1 MTNRWMKYCGA
12 FLFLLLAWSVDVS
25 AKEIKDTLFSAQGD
39 RIIVSYN
46 QTLSGD
52 QLGIR
57 FSNVQKKLSEGNLK
71 KYKKLDEV
79 AVVIFDRTGNYR
91 DVKFDGMA
99 TSAFMVPSDV
109 HYNSSSDG
117 YYLLKDNPSLQ
128 FSVASDKSE
137 LSIPLYLAHYEG
149 KRHYKVFAQCGVLKI
164 KAKATSKA
172 SGGSSSASSGQGA
185 ASQGQQGEVVISTE
199 ELVDEGVSP
208 VDEAM
213 IRVNSLRQMLEKAT
227 KVPFA
232 EELTHEASM
241 LRELRFK
248 VTDEAVTKQINDV
261 LAAYDDKKQQLEQ
274 ESEAGQ
280 QAAAAQ
286 AAQAAQ
292 QAQARQDSIQAAQA
306 KEASKDKKNMMWL
319 IGGLGGLFALFMGGK
334 QVLQSIKNN
343 KMQKMQQQ
351 MQQQMMRNIQDMA
364 NKANPMAQMG
374 NPLQGMG
381 PLEQMGKQIQQKAQL
396 EMQQQINSQVQ
407 KANQQLNQATNQMR
421 QSVMGKQSP
430 QAEQPAQP
438 LQSAQSAQVAQQT
451 QPSQSSGR
459 PMSEESKAAKER
471 LRSIL
476 AGRKGQVAGTEIA
489 AGTDAAP
496 KISITPGRKPSLN
509 DQIPTKY
516 KRMQKVKKSGD
527 TPSKKQ

>member
-1 MTNRWMKYCGA
+1 MS
-12 FLFLLLAWSVDVS
+12 LILLLAWDVS
-25 AKEIKDTLFSAQGD
+25 LPAKEVKDTLFSAYGD
-39 RIIVSYN
+39 RVIVSYS
-46 QTLSGD
+46 QTLNGG
-52 QLGIR
+52 QLGLR
-57 FSNVQKKLSEGNLK
+57 FNNVQKKLSEDNLK

-91 DVKFDGMA
+91 DVKFDGIA
-99 TSAFMVPSDV
+99 TSAFMVPSDI
-109 HYNSSSDG
+109 HYSSSSDG
-117 YYLLKDNPSLQ
+117 YFLLRDNPSLE
-128 FSVASDKSE
+128 FSVTSDKPE

-164 KAKATSKA
+164 KAQTPSKA
-172 SGGSSSASSGQGA
+172 SGGGA
-185 ASQGQQGEVVISTE
+185 GSNAGVGVAGEGQQGEVVISTE

-208 VDEAM
+208 VDEAV
-213 IRVNSLRQMLEKAT
+213 IRVNSLRQMLDKAT
-227 KVPFA
+227 KVPFS

-261 LAAYDDKKQQLEQ
+261 LSAYDDKKQQLEQ
-274 ESEAGQ
+274 QSEAGQ

-306 KEASKDKKNMMWL
+306 NAASKDRKNMMWL
-319 IGGLGGLFALFMGGK
+319 IGGLGGLFALVMGGK
-334 QVLQSIKNN
+334 QVIQGIKNN

-364 NKANPMAQMG
+364 NKANPMAQMD
-374 NPLQGMG
+374 NPLQGMPG
-381 PLEQMGKQIQQKAQL
+381 PLEQMGRQMQQKAQY
-396 EMQQQINSQVQ
+396 EIQNQINKQVQ
-407 KANQQLNQATNQMR
+407 QANQQLNNAANQAR
-421 QSVMGKQSP
+421 QSVVGKQSS
-430 QAEQPAQP
+430 QASQPIQTEQ
-438 LQSAQSAQVAQQT
+438 L
-451 QPSQSSGR
+451 SGR
-459 PMSEESKAAKER
+459 VMSEESKAAKER

-489 AGTDAAP
+489 SDGTSSMP
-496 KISITPGRKPSLN
+496 QISITPGRKPSLN

-516 KRMQKVKKSGD
+516 KRMQKVKRSGD
-527 TPSKKQ
+527 TPSKK

>member
-1 MTNRWMKYCGA
+1 MINGKMKYCNTL
-12 FLFLLLAWSVDVS
+12 LFLLLVWSTGVS

-46 QTLSGD
+46 QTMSGD

-57 FSNVQKKLSEGNLK
+57 FSNVQKKLCEKNLK

-117 YYLLKDNPSLQ
+117 YFLLKDNPSLQ
-128 FSVASDKSE
+128 FIASDKSE

-172 SGGSSSASSGQGA
+172 AGSRNNASAGTDD
-185 ASQGQQGEVVISTE
+185 QGQQGEVVISTE
-199 ELVDEGVSP
+199 ELVDEGISP
-208 VDEAM
+208 VDEAT
-213 IRVNSLRQMLEKAT
+213 IRINSLRQMLEKAT

-248 VTDEAVTKQINDV
+248 VTDEAVVKQISDV
-261 LAAYDDKKQQLEQ
+261 LTAYDDKKQQLEQ
-274 ESEAGQ
+274 QSEAGQ

-292 QAQARQDSIQAAQA
+292 QAQERQDSIQAAQA

-334 QVLQSIKNN
+334 QVMQSIKNN

-351 MQQQMMRNIQDMA
+351 MQQQMMKNIQDMA
-364 NKANPMAQMG
+364 NKANPMSQMG
-374 NPLQGMG
+374 NPLEGMQG
-381 PLEQMGKQIQQKAQL
+381 PLGQVGRQIQQKAEY
-396 EMQQQINSQVQ
+396 EMQQQINKQVQ
-407 KANQQLNQATNQMR
+407 QANQKLNQATDQMR
-421 QSVMGKQSP
+421 QSVAGKQSP
-430 QAEQPAQP
+430 QTPQPTQIEQP
-438 LQSAQSAQVAQQT
+438 
-451 QPSQSSGR
+451 SGR
-459 PMSEESKAAKER
+459 VVSEESKAAKER

-476 AGRKGQVAGTEIA
+476 AGRKGQAAGTETTS
-489 AGTDAAP
+489 AGTDATP

-516 KRMQKVKKSGD
+516 KRMQKVKKSD
-527 TPSKKQ
+527 DIPPKKK

>member
-1 MTNRWMKYCGA
+1 MTNWWMKYCGA
-12 FLFLLLAWSVDVS
+12 SLFLLLAWSVDVS

-71 KYKKLDEV
+71 KFKKLDEV

-172 SGGSSSASSGQGA
+172 SGGGGSANSSAGA
-185 ASQGQQGEVVISTE
+185 GSQGQQGEVVISTE

-286 AAQAAQ
+286 AAAATHAAQ
-292 QAQARQDSIQAAQA
+292 TRRDSIQAAQA
-306 KEASKDKKNMMWL
+306 NEASKDKKDMMWL

-334 QVLQSIKNN
+334 QVLQGIKNN

-351 MQQQMMRNIQDMA
+351 KQQQMMRNIQDMA

-374 NPLQGMG
+374 NPLQGMPG
-381 PLEQMGKQIQQKAQL
+381 PLEQMGKQMQQKAQL

-438 LQSAQSAQVAQQT
+438 AQVAQTAQPT
-451 QPSQSSGR
+451 QPGQSSGR

-476 AGRKGQVAGTEIA
+476 AGRKGQVAGTEAA

>member
-1 MTNRWMKYCGA
+1 MKYCGA
-12 FLFLLLAWSVDVS
+12 SLFLLLAWSVDVS

-71 KYKKLDEV
+71 KFKKLDEV

-172 SGGSSSASSGQGA
+172 SGGGGSASSSAGA
-185 ASQGQQGEVVISTE
+185 GSQGLQGEVVISTE

-286 AAQAAQ
+286 VAAAAQA
-292 QAQARQDSIQAAQA
+292 AQARQDSIQAAQA
-306 KEASKDKKNMMWL
+306 NEASKDKKNLMWL

-334 QVLQSIKNN
+334 QVLQGIKNN

-374 NPLQGMG
+374 NPLQGMPG
-381 PLEQMGKQIQQKAQL
+381 PLEQMGKQMQQKAQL

-421 QSVMGKQSP
+421 QSVMGKPSP

-438 LQSAQSAQVAQQT
+438 AQVAQTAQPT
-451 QPSQSSGR
+451 QPGQSSGR

-476 AGRKGQVAGTEIA
+476 AGRKGQVAGTETA

>member
-1 MTNRWMKYCGA
+1 MTNGWMKYCSA
-12 FLFLLLAWSVDVS
+12 FLFLLLAWSIDVS

-172 SGGSSSASSGQGA
+172 SGGGSSASPGA
-185 ASQGQQGEVVISTE
+185 ASQSQQGEVVISTE

-286 AAQAAQ
+286 AAAEAQA
-292 QAQARQDSIQAAQA
+292 AQARQDSIQAAQA
-306 KEASKDKKNMMWL
+306 NEASKDKKNMMWL

-334 QVLQSIKNN
+334 QVLQTIKNN

-374 NPLQGMG
+374 NPLQGMPG

-421 QSVMGKQSP
+421 QSVAGKQSP
-430 QAEQPAQP
+430 QAEQPAQ
-438 LQSAQSAQVAQQT
+438 T
-451 QPSQSSGR
+451 MQPSQTAQSSGR

-476 AGRKGQVAGTEIA
+476 AGRKGQVAGTETA
-489 AGTDAAP
+489 ATGTDAAP

-516 KRMQKVKKSGD
+516 KRMQKAKKSGD
-527 TPSKKQ
+527 SPSKKQ

>member
-1 MTNRWMKYCGA
+1 MKYCGA
-12 FLFLLLAWSVDVS
+12 SLFLLLAWSVDVS

-71 KYKKLDEV
+71 KFKKLDEV

-172 SGGSSSASSGQGA
+172 SGGGGSANSSAGA
-185 ASQGQQGEVVISTE
+185 GSQGQQGEVVISTE

-286 AAQAAQ
+286 AAAAAQ
-292 QAQARQDSIQAAQA
+292 VAQARQDSIQAAQA
-306 KEASKDKKNMMWL
+306 NEASKDKKNMMWL

-334 QVLQSIKNN
+334 QVLQGIKNN

-374 NPLQGMG
+374 NPLQGMPG
-381 PLEQMGKQIQQKAQL
+381 PLEQMGKQMQQKAQL

-438 LQSAQSAQVAQQT
+438 AQVAQTAQPT
-451 QPSQSSGR
+451 QPGQSSGR
-459 PMSEESKAAKER
+459 PMTEESKAAKER

-476 AGRKGQVAGTEIA
+476 AGRKGQVAGTEAA

>member
-1 MTNRWMKYCGA
+1 MTNWSMKNCGV
-12 FLFLLLAWSVDVS
+12 FLLLLLAWSIGVS

-46 QTLSGD
+46 QTMSGG

-57 FSNVQKKLSEGNLK
+57 FNNVQKKLSEGNLK

-99 TSAFMVPSDV
+99 TSAFMVPSDI

-117 YYLLKDNPSLQ
+117 YFLLKDNPSLL

-137 LSIPLYLAHYEG
+137 LSIPIYLAHYEG
-149 KRHYKVFAQCGVLKI
+149 KRHYKVFAQCGVLNI
-164 KAKATSKA
+164 KAKTANKT
-172 SGGSSSASSGQGA
+172 SGGGNASSTGDV
-185 ASQGQQGEVVISTE
+185 SQGQQGEVVISTE
-199 ELVDEGVSP
+199 ELVDEGVPP
-208 VDEAM
+208 VAEAA
-213 IRVNSLRQMLEKAT
+213 IRINSLRQMLEKAT

-248 VTDEAVTKQINDV
+248 IADEAVVKQINDV
-261 LAAYDDKKQQLEQ
+261 LSAYDDKKQQLEQ

-306 KEASKDKKNMMWL
+306 NEASKDKKTMMWL
-319 IGGLGGLFALFMGGK
+319 IGGLGGFFALLMGGK
-334 QVLQSIKNN
+334 QVMQSIKNN

-374 NPLQGMG
+374 NPLQGMPG
-381 PLEQMGKQIQQKAQL
+381 PLEQMGKQIQQDAQ
-396 EMQQQINSQVQ
+396 MGVQRKINQQIQQ
-407 KANQQLNQATNQMR
+407 ANQQLNQTTDRMR
-421 QSVMGKQSP
+421 QAVAGKQSP
-430 QAEQPAQP
+430 QVEQTTSAEQ
-438 LQSAQSAQVAQQT
+438 SA
-451 QPSQSSGR
+451 GR
-459 PMSEESKAAKER
+459 VVSEESKAAKER

-489 AGTDAAP
+489 SSSTDSEP

-527 TPSKKQ
+527 TPPKK

>member
-1 MTNRWMKYCGA
+1 MKYCGA
-12 FLFLLLAWSVDVS
+12 SLFLLLAWSVDVS

-71 KYKKLDEV
+71 KFKKLDEV

-172 SGGSSSASSGQGA
+172 SGGGGKVGAGA

-286 AAQAAQ
+286 AAAAAQ
-292 QAQARQDSIQAAQA
+292 VAQARQDSIQAAQA
-306 KEASKDKKNMMWL
+306 NEASKDKKNMMWL

-351 MQQQMMRNIQDMA
+351 MLRNIQNMA
-364 NKANPMAQMG
+364 NQANPMAQMG
-374 NPLQGMG
+374 NPLQGMPG
-381 PLEQMGKQIQQKAQL
+381 PLEQMGRQMQQKAQV
-396 EMQQQINSQVQ
+396 EMQQQINSQIQ
-407 KANQQLNQATNQMR
+407 KANQQINQATNQMR
-421 QSVMGKQSP
+421 QSVAGKQSP
-430 QAEQPAQP
+430 QIEQPAQP
-438 LQSAQSAQVAQQT
+438 T
-451 QPSQSSGR
+451 QPEYTSGR

-476 AGRKGQVAGTEIA
+476 AGRKGQVAGTETA

>member
-1 MTNRWMKYCGA
+1 MINWWMKYCGA
-12 FLFLLLAWSVDVS
+12 SLFLLLAWSVDVS

-71 KYKKLDEV
+71 KFKKLDEV

-172 SGGSSSASSGQGA
+172 SGGGGSASSSAGA
-185 ASQGQQGEVVISTE
+185 GSQGQQGEVVISTE

-286 AAQAAQ
+286 AAAAAQ
-292 QAQARQDSIQAAQA
+292 VAQARQDSIQAAQA
-306 KEASKDKKNMMWL
+306 NEASKDKKNMMWL

-334 QVLQSIKNN
+334 QVLQGIKNN

-374 NPLQGMG
+374 NPLQGMPG
-381 PLEQMGKQIQQKAQL
+381 PLEQMGKQMQQKAQL

-438 LQSAQSAQVAQQT
+438 AQPAQPT
-451 QPSQSSGR
+451 QPGQSSGR

-476 AGRKGQVAGTEIA
+476 AGRKGQVAGTEAA

>member
-1 MTNRWMKYCGA
+1 MTNGWMKYCSA
-12 FLFLLLAWSVDVS
+12 FLFMLFAWSIDVS

-164 KAKATSKA
+164 KAKATSKV
-172 SGGSSSASSGQGA
+172 SGGGTSASPGA

-286 AAQAAQ
+286 AAAEAQA
-292 QAQARQDSIQAAQA
+292 AQARQDSIQAAQA
-306 KEASKDKKNMMWL
+306 NEASKDKKNMMWL

-351 MQQQMMRNIQDMA
+351 MQQQMMRNIQNMA
-364 NKANPMAQMG
+364 NQANPMAQMG
-374 NPLQGMG
+374 NPLQGMPG

-421 QSVMGKQSP
+421 QSVAGKQSP
-430 QAEQPAQP
+430 QAEQPAQTMQP
-438 LQSAQSAQVAQQT
+438 PQT
-451 QPSQSSGR
+451 AQSSGR

-476 AGRKGQVAGTEIA
+476 AGRKGQVAGTETAA

-516 KRMQKVKKSGD
+516 KRMQKAKKSGD
-527 TPSKKQ
+527 SPSKKQ

>member
-1 MTNRWMKYCGA
+1 MTNWWMKYCGA
-12 FLFLLLAWSVDVS
+12 SLFLLLAWSVDVS

-71 KYKKLDEV
+71 KFKKLDEV

-172 SGGSSSASSGQGA
+172 SGGGGSASSSAGA
-185 ASQGQQGEVVISTE
+185 GSQGQQGEVVISTE

-286 AAQAAQ
+286 VAAAAQA
-292 QAQARQDSIQAAQA
+292 AQARQDSIQAAQA
-306 KEASKDKKNMMWL
+306 NEASKDKKNMMWL

-334 QVLQSIKNN
+334 QVLQGIKNN

-374 NPLQGMG
+374 NPLQGMPG
-381 PLEQMGKQIQQKAQL
+381 PLEQMGKQMQQKAQL

-438 LQSAQSAQVAQQT
+438 AQVAQTAQPT
-451 QPSQSSGR
+451 QPGQSSGR

-476 AGRKGQVAGTEIA
+476 AGRKGQVAGTETA

-509 DQIPTKY
+509 DQIPTKN
-516 KRMQKVKKSGD
+516 KRMQKGKKSGD

>member
-1 MTNRWMKYCGA
+1 MTNGWMKYCSA
-12 FLFLLLAWSVDVS
+12 FLFMLFAWSIDVS

-172 SGGSSSASSGQGA
+172 SGGGTSASPGA

-208 VDEAM
+208 IDEAM
-213 IRVNSLRQMLEKAT
+213 IRVNSLKQMLEKAT

-286 AAQAAQ
+286 AAAEAQA
-292 QAQARQDSIQAAQA
+292 AQARQDSIQAAQA
-306 KEASKDKKNMMWL
+306 NEASKDKKNMMWL

-351 MQQQMMRNIQDMA
+351 MQQQMMRNIQNMA
-364 NKANPMAQMG
+364 NQANPMAQMG
-374 NPLQGMG
+374 NPLQGMPG

-421 QSVMGKQSP
+421 QSVAGKQSP
-430 QAEQPAQP
+430 QAEQPAQTMQP
-438 LQSAQSAQVAQQT
+438 PQT
-451 QPSQSSGR
+451 AQSSGR

-476 AGRKGQVAGTEIA
+476 AGRKGQVAGTETAA

-516 KRMQKVKKSGD
+516 KRMQKAKKSGD
-527 TPSKKQ
+527 SPSKK

>member
-1 MTNRWMKYCGA
+1 MTNGWMKYCSA
-12 FLFLLLAWSVDVS
+12 FLFLLLAWSIDVS
-25 AKEIKDTLFSAQGD
+25 AKEIKDTLFSSQGD

-172 SGGSSSASSGQGA
+172 SGGASSAGPA
-185 ASQGQQGEVVISTE
+185 TTSQGQQGEVVISTE

-248 VTDEAVTKQINDV
+248 VTDEAIVKQINDV

-292 QAQARQDSIQAAQA
+292 EAQARQDSIQAAQA

-351 MQQQMMRNIQDMA
+351 MQQQMMRNIQNMA
-364 NKANPMAQMG
+364 NQANPMAQMG
-374 NPLQGMG
+374 NPLQGMPG

-396 EMQQQINSQVQ
+396 GMQQQINSQVQ

-421 QSVMGKQSP
+421 QSIAGKQSP
-430 QAEQPAQP
+430 QAEQPAQTMQP
-438 LQSAQSAQVAQQT
+438 PQT
-451 QPSQSSGR
+451 AQSSGR

-476 AGRKGQVAGTEIA
+476 AGRKGQVAGTETA
-489 AGTDAAP
+489 ATGTDAAP

-516 KRMQKVKKSGD
+516 KRMQKAKKSGD
-527 TPSKKQ
+527 SPSKKQ

>member
-1 MTNRWMKYCGA
+1 MTNWWMKYCGA
-12 FLFLLLAWSVDVS
+12 SLFLLLAWSVDVS

-71 KYKKLDEV
+71 KFKKLDEV

-172 SGGSSSASSGQGA
+172 SGGGGSANSSAGA
-185 ASQGQQGEVVISTE
+185 GSQGQQGEVVISTE

-280 QAAAAQ
+280 QAAAAAQ
-286 AAQAAQ
+286 AAQA
-292 QAQARQDSIQAAQA
+292 RRDSIQAAQA
-306 KEASKDKKNMMWL
+306 NEASKDKKDMMWL

-334 QVLQSIKNN
+334 QVLQGIKNN

-351 MQQQMMRNIQDMA
+351 KQQQMMRNIQDMA

-374 NPLQGMG
+374 NPLQGMPG
-381 PLEQMGKQIQQKAQL
+381 PLEQMGKQMQQKAQL

-438 LQSAQSAQVAQQT
+438 AQVAQTAQPT
-451 QPSQSSGR
+451 QPGQSSGR

-476 AGRKGQVAGTEIA
+476 AGRKGQVAGTEAA

>member
-1 MTNRWMKYCGA
+1 MTNGWMKYCSA
-12 FLFLLLAWSVDVS
+12 FLFLLLAWSIDVS
-25 AKEIKDTLFSAQGD
+25 AKEIKDTLFSSQGD

-172 SGGSSSASSGQGA
+172 SGGASSAGPA
-185 ASQGQQGEVVISTE
+185 ATSQGQQGEVVISTE

-248 VTDEAVTKQINDV
+248 VTDEAIVKQINDV

-292 QAQARQDSIQAAQA
+292 EAQARQDSIQAAQA

-351 MQQQMMRNIQDMA
+351 MQQQMMRNIQNMA
-364 NKANPMAQMG
+364 NQANPMAQMG
-374 NPLQGMG
+374 NPLQGMPG

-396 EMQQQINSQVQ
+396 GMQQQINSQVQ

-421 QSVMGKQSP
+421 QSIAGKQSP
-430 QAEQPAQP
+430 QAEQPAQTMQP
-438 LQSAQSAQVAQQT
+438 PQT
-451 QPSQSSGR
+451 AQSSGR

-476 AGRKGQVAGTEIA
+476 AGRKGQVAGTETAA

-496 KISITPGRKPSLN
+496 KISIIPGRKPSLN

-516 KRMQKVKKSGD
+516 KRMQKAKKSGD
-527 TPSKKQ
+527 SPSKKQ